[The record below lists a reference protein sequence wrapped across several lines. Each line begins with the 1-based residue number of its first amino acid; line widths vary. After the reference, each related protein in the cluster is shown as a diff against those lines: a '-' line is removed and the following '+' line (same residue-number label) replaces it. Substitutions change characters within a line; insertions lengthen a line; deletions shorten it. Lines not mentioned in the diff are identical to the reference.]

1 MELSLNEL
9 VLAQEALLGIKDFK
23 DGKENTL
30 KSLLDKLDVE
40 IKDTVKKEI
49 RYRVIS
55 MKFDLKGMHIITDT
69 TVDTLQD
76 ANEVMFR
83 QETSRDIYQNVN
95 ITNANCI
102 APMQIHTAKHY
113 NATNGDFH
121 HLVIWIFY
129 PVYPEI
135 DTDDF

>member
-23 DGKENTL
+23 NGKENTL
-30 KSLLDKLDVE
+30 QSLLDKLGAE
-40 IKDTVKKEI
+40 IEDTMKKEI

-55 MKFDLKGMHIITDT
+55 MKFDLKGMHIITNT
-69 TVDTLQD
+69 TVETLQD

-95 ITNANCI
+95 ITNVNCI

-113 NATNGDFH
+113 NVTNGDFH
-121 HLVIWIFY
+121 HLVMWIFY
-129 PVYPEI
+129 PISSEI

>member
-23 DGKENTL
+23 YGKENTL
-30 KSLLDKLDVE
+30 QSLLDKLGSE
-40 IKDTVKKEI
+40 IEDTMKKEI

-55 MKFDLKGMHIITDT
+55 MKFDLKGMHIISNT
-69 TVDTLQD
+69 TVETLQD

-83 QETSRDIYQNVN
+83 QETSQDIYQKVS

-121 HLVIWIFY
+121 HLVVWIFY
-129 PVYPEI
+129 PISAEI
-135 DTDDF
+135 NDDDF